1 MHPKPLESGEVEEES
16 GEESSTTL
24 QAGDAEILLDAMS
37 TTSSKLEEAPTA
49 NCSPLPND
57 IEGDRCVSSHTE
69 VDKLIQAQQQEK
81 KEKDSGPRMTKT
93 FLKDHCKQNKLYMTP
108 RLNDTLYLH
117 FKGFSTI
124 ENLEEYTGLKCLW
137 LECNGLLRIQNLQ
150 AQTDL
155 RCLFL
160 HQNLIHNLEN
170 LEPLSKLCTLNVCN
184 NYIHTIE
191 NIACLPDLGTLQIAH
206 NKLQTVGD
214 VEHLSQCLSLSVL
227 DMSHNL
233 LDDPDILTVLER
245 MPELR
250 VLNLMGNE
258 VIKKIPYYRKTM
270 IIRLKQLT
278 YLDDRP
284 VFPKDRACAEAWGT
298 AGPEG
303 ESRERE
309 SWQTRERRKIQ
320 DSLDA
325 MATIRDQAR
334 ERLRVRELQER
345 GEYETTTTPEL
356 ESPSEKNQSQN
367 QSPGWEERIQAFVED
382 SLEAHEEFLQTE
394 REQPEKEEL
403 GNEQPLKKQLDRE
416 QPERE
421 DPERDQL
428 ERKHQEGDQLEREHQ
443 EGDQLEREDQEGDQL
458 ERKHQEGDQLERE
471 HQEGDQLERE
481 DQEGD
486 QLERKHQEGDQLERE
501 HQEGDQLE
509 REDQEGDQLERK
521 HQEGD
526 QIERE
531 HQEGDQLEREDQEGD
546 QLEREDQEGE
556 QAAEESLK
564 EELLELNQSKRE
576 QLQRRQAKREKLER
590 EQSVCG
596 QPESQTAGVIVEHG
610 PGPMVTELEE
620 TEDLETIHLEPRPPL
635 RIDDLPDLEDMDVED
650 PDSTCI
656 FFSQQVFRPKIEVI
670 SGDNNDVD
678 PIMHQSGT
686 VWTTETTPTSDPY
699 SSSLFRVCDN
709 TSNKSRTNHLVAL
722 DPEAGDAPELVIS
735 EPQGEPR
742 QRQSPE
748 ASKPGCLIEE
758 LD

>member
-16 GEESSTTL
+16 GEESSMTL
-24 QAGDAEILLDAMS
+24 QAGDAEILLNAMS
-37 TTSSKLEEAPTA
+37 TPSSKLEEPPTM
-49 NCSPLPND
+49 NCSPLPNVV
-57 IEGDRCVSSHTE
+57 IEGDCCVSSHTE

-93 FLKDHCKQNKLYMTP
+93 FLKNHCKQNKLYMTP

-137 LECNGLLRIQNLQ
+137 LECNGLQRIQNLQ

-303 ESRERE
+303 ERRERE

-325 MATIRDQAR
+325 MATIRDQAM
-334 ERLRVRELQER
+334 EKLRLRELQER

-356 ESPSEKNQSQN
+356 ESPSEKNQRQN
-367 QSPGWEERIQAFVED
+367 QSPGREERIQAFVED
-382 SLEAHEEFLQTE
+382 SLEAHEEFLQTQ
-394 REQPEKEEL
+394 REQPEKEKP
-403 GNEQPLKKQLDRE
+403 GIEQPLKKQLDRE
-416 QPERE
+416 QLERE
-421 DPERDQL
+421 DPEGDRL
-428 ERKHQEGDQLEREHQ
+428 EREHQEGDQLEREHQ
-443 EGDQLEREDQEGDQL
+443 EGDQLEREHQEGDQL
-458 ERKHQEGDQLERE
+458 KREHQEGDQLERE

-481 DQEGD
+481 
-486 QLERKHQEGDQLERE
+486 HQEGDQLERE

-509 REDQEGDQLERK
+509 RE
-521 HQEGD
+521 
-526 QIERE
+526 
-531 HQEGDQLEREDQEGD
+531 HQEGDQLEREHQEGD
-546 QLEREDQEGE
+546 QPDGEHQEGDQPDGE
-556 QAAEESLK
+556 QATEESLK
-564 EELLELNQSKRE
+564 EELLELNQSRRE
-576 QLQRRQAKREKLER
+576 QLQRRQPKREKLER

-596 QPESQTAGVIVEHG
+596 QPQSQTAGRIVEHG
-610 PGPMVTELEE
+610 PGPMVTEVEE
-620 TEDLETIHLEPRPPL
+620 TEDLETIHLGPRPPL
-635 RIDDLPDLEDMDVED
+635 RIDDLPDLEDVDVED
-650 PDSTCI
+650 PDSICI
-656 FFSQQVFRPKIEVI
+656 FSSQRVFRPMIEIV

-678 PIMHQSGT
+678 PIIHQSGT
-686 VWTTETTPTSDPY
+686 VWTTETTPTPGPC
-699 SSSLFRVCDN
+699 SSSLFRVCDK
-709 TSNKSRTNHLVAL
+709 TSNKSPTNHLVAL

>member
-16 GEESSTTL
+16 GEESSMTL
-24 QAGDAEILLDAMS
+24 QAGDAEILLNAMS
-37 TTSSKLEEAPTA
+37 TPSSKLEEPPKM
-49 NCSPLPND
+49 NCSPLPNVV
-57 IEGDRCVSSHTE
+57 IEGDCCVSSHTE

-93 FLKDHCKQNKLYMTP
+93 FLKNHCKQNKLYMTP

-137 LECNGLLRIQNLQ
+137 LECNGLQRIQNLQ

-303 ESRERE
+303 ERRERE

-325 MATIRDQAR
+325 MATIRDQAM
-334 ERLRVRELQER
+334 EKLRLRELQER
-345 GEYETTTTPEL
+345 GEYETTTTPEI
-356 ESPSEKNQSQN
+356 ESPSEKNQRQN
-367 QSPGWEERIQAFVED
+367 QSPGREERIQAFVED
-382 SLEAHEEFLQTE
+382 SLEAHEEFLQTQ
-394 REQPEKEEL
+394 REQPEKEKP
-403 GNEQPLKKQLDRE
+403 GIEQPLKKQLDRE
-416 QPERE
+416 QLERE
-421 DPERDQL
+421 DPE
-428 ERKHQEGDQLEREHQ
+428 GDR
-443 EGDQLEREDQEGDQL
+443 
-458 ERKHQEGDQLERE
+458 
-471 HQEGDQLERE
+471 
-481 DQEGD
+481 
-486 QLERKHQEGDQLERE
+486 
-501 HQEGDQLE
+501 
-509 REDQEGDQLERK
+509 
-521 HQEGD
+521 
-526 QIERE
+526 
-531 HQEGDQLEREDQEGD
+531 
-546 QLEREDQEGE
+546 
-556 QAAEESLK
+556 ALK
-564 EELLELNQSKRE
+564 PCPLTN
-576 QLQRRQAKREKLER
+576 
-590 EQSVCG
+590 G
-596 QPESQTAGVIVEHG
+596 
-610 PGPMVTELEE
+610 
-620 TEDLETIHLEPRPPL
+620 HLTPQ
-635 RIDDLPDLEDMDVED
+635 DLPDLEDVDVED
-650 PDSTCI
+650 PDSICI
-656 FFSQQVFRPKIEVI
+656 FSSQRVFRPMIEIV

-678 PIMHQSGT
+678 PIIHQSGT
-686 VWTTETTPTSDPY
+686 VWTTETTPTPGPC
-699 SSSLFRVCDN
+699 SSSLFRVCDK
-709 TSNKSRTNHLVAL
+709 TSNKSPTNHLVAL

>member
-1 MHPKPLESGEVEEES
+1 MHPKPHESGEVEEES
-16 GEESSTTL
+16 GEESSTIQ
-24 QAGDAEILLDAMS
+24 QAGDAEILLNAMS

-137 LECNGLLRIQNLQ
+137 LECNGLQRIQNLQ

-303 ESRERE
+303 ERRERE

-334 ERLRVRELQER
+334 KRLRVREELQER

-356 ESPSEKNQSQN
+356 ESPSEKNQRQN
-367 QSPGWEERIQAFVED
+367 QIPGWEERIQAFVED
-382 SLEAHEEFLQTE
+382 SLEAHEEFLQTQ

-403 GNEQPLKKQLDRE
+403 WNKQPLKKQLDRE

-421 DPERDQL
+421 DQERDQL
-428 ERKHQEGDQLEREHQ
+428 ERKHQEGDQLERKHQEGDQLKREHQEGDQLEREHQ
-443 EGDQLEREDQEGDQL
+443 EGDQLERE
-458 ERKHQEGDQLERE
+458 HQEGDE
-471 HQEGDQLERE
+471 
-481 DQEGD
+481 
-486 QLERKHQEGDQLERE
+486 
-501 HQEGDQLE
+501 
-509 REDQEGDQLERK
+509 
-521 HQEGD
+521 
-526 QIERE
+526 
-531 HQEGDQLEREDQEGD
+531 LEREDQEGD
-546 QLEREDQEGE
+546 QLEREDQEGDQLKREHQEGDQPNGE

-576 QLQRRQAKREKLER
+576 QLQRRQPKREKLER

-635 RIDDLPDLEDMDVED
+635 RIDDLPDLEDVDVED
-650 PDSTCI
+650 PDSTSI
-656 FFSQQVFRPKIEVI
+656 FSQQVFRPKIEVI
-670 SGDNNDVD
+670 SGDSNDVD
-678 PIMHQSGT
+678 PIIHQSGT
-686 VWTTETTPTSDPY
+686 VWTTETTPTSDPC
-699 SSSLFRVCDN
+699 SSLLFRVCDN
-709 TSNKSRTNHLVAL
+709 TSNKSPTNHLVAL
-722 DPEAGDAPELVIS
+722 DPEAGDAPELLIS

>member
-1 MHPKPLESGEVEEES
+1 MHPEPLESGEVEEES
-16 GEESSTTL
+16 GVDSSTTL
-24 QAGDAEILLDAMS
+24 QAGDAEILLNAMS
-37 TTSSKLEEAPTA
+37 TTYSKLEEAPTA

-69 VDKLIQAQQQEK
+69 VDKLIQAQKQEK

-137 LECNGLLRIQNLQ
+137 LECNGLLRIQNLH

-170 LEPLSKLCTLNVCN
+170 LEPLSKLCTLNVSN
-184 NYIHTIE
+184 NYIRTIE

-303 ESRERE
+303 ERRERE

-356 ESPSEKNQSQN
+356 ESPSEKNQRQN
-367 QSPGWEERIQAFVED
+367 QSLGWEERIQAFVED
-382 SLEAHEEFLQTE
+382 SLEAHEEFLQTQ

-421 DPERDQL
+421 DLERDQL
-428 ERKHQEGDQLEREHQ
+428 EREHQEGDQREREHQ
-443 EGDQLEREDQEGDQL
+443 EGDQLEREDKEGDQP
-458 ERKHQEGDQLERE
+458 
-471 HQEGDQLERE
+471 ERE
-481 DQEGD
+481 DQEGEQPD
-486 QLERKHQEGDQLERE
+486 
-501 HQEGDQLE
+501 
-509 REDQEGDQLERK
+509 
-521 HQEGD
+521 
-526 QIERE
+526 
-531 HQEGDQLEREDQEGD
+531 
-546 QLEREDQEGE
+546 GE

-564 EELLELNQSKRE
+564 EELLNQSKRE
-576 QLQRRQAKREKLER
+576 QLQRRQPKREKLER

-596 QPESQTAGVIVEHG
+596 QPESQTAGMIVEHG

-635 RIDDLPDLEDMDVED
+635 RIDDLPDLEDVNVED
-650 PDSTCI
+650 PDSACI
-656 FFSQQVFRPKIEVI
+656 FSSQQVFRPKIEVI
-670 SGDNNDVD
+670 SGDTNDVD
-678 PIMHQSGT
+678 PIIHQSGT
-686 VWTTETTPTSDPY
+686 VWTTETTPTSDPS

-709 TSNKSRTNHLVAL
+709 TSNKSPTNHLVVL

-735 EPQGEPR
+735 DPQGEPR

-748 ASKPGCLIEE
+748 ARKPGCLIEE